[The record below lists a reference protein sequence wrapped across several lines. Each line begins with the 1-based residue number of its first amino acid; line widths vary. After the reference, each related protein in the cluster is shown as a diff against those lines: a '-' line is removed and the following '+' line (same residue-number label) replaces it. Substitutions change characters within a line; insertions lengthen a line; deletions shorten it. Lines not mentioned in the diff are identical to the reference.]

1 MNYIGWISNDL
12 AEIDF
17 KFSFEYE
24 LYAGAILAITVLS
37 IIILV
42 YSIRSESIKL
52 EQMVSGDGKKEV
64 ERQKNSGE
72 IKKMTANKLL
82 PGYCV
87 KFTDNQ
93 MIPADCYV
101 VSLDHGELI
110 VDESMLTGEAV
121 AVTKT
126 PINTSTIARTNDGP
140 INLDHAKLHIVH
152 AGTKILSV
160 RGTVYGIVF
169 RTGFNTSKG
178 SMIRSI
184 LFPKPLS
191 IKFERDG
198 IKFIGIMAIVA
209 LGGFIFST
217 IVSTA
222 ACLSAG
228 AIALKSLDII
238 TIIVPPA
245 LPAAL
250 GVGLVYAQFRL
261 KKTGIFTTQPQRINL
276 AGGINLALFDKT
288 GTLTESG
295 LSLLG
300 VKEVIDGQLR

>member
-1 MNYIGWISNDL
+1 MIKPL
-12 AEIDF
+12 

-42 YSIRSESIKL
+42 YTIRSESVKL
-52 EQMVSGDGKKEV
+52 EKMVRGDGETEV
-64 ERQKNSGE
+64 LRKTISGE
-72 IKKMTANKLL
+72 IHKMKANKLL
-82 PGYCV
+82 PGYCI
-87 KFTDNQ
+87 KFVNNQ
-93 MIPADCYV
+93 MVPADCFA
-101 VSLDHGELI
+101 VSLDNGELI
-110 VDESMLTGEAV
+110 VDESMLTGEAI

-126 PINTSTIARTNDGP
+126 PINQSALAKTNDGP
-140 INLDHAKLHIVH
+140 IDLDHAKLHIVH
-152 AGTKILSV
+152 AGTKILAA
-160 RGTVYGIVF
+160 RGDVYGIVF

-184 LFPKPLS
+184 LFPKPLN

-217 IVSTA
+217 VVSTA
-222 ACLSAG
+222 ACLSAS

-288 GTLTESG
+288 GTLTEST

-300 VKEVIDGQLR
+300 VKEMVNGQFR